1 MSMNG
6 GAIVNADFYTEEAE
20 SNMTRDSPRESMS
33 ATQDREEGGGGGDLE
48 EEEENLFVCNGCF
61 SESLGRGG
69 DMI

>member
-1 MSMNG
+1 MNG

-33 ATQDREEGGGGGDLE
+33 ATQDREEGGGGGVLE

>member
-1 MSMNG
+1 M
-6 GAIVNADFYTEEAE
+6 NADFYVRTEEAE

-33 ATQDREEGGGGGDLE
+33 ATQDKEEGGGGGDLE